1 MGRKSLSN
9 QTTDGHQPQNS
20 NAGRS
25 AGHFEGSFVTG
36 WFITGLMVQKVL
48 QRAKVAMDNARA
60 TALKVIVLDI
70 LFV

>member
-9 QTTDGHQPQNS
+9 QTTDGHQSQNS
-20 NAGRS
+20 NPGGS
-25 AGHFEGSFVTG
+25 AGHFEGSSVTG
-36 WFITGLMVQKVL
+36 WLITGLMVQKVL